1 MRKMTFTKKSLL
13 AIKIA
18 ALVAVTSVLAGC
30 GVAPPKNTAN
40 ICSIFRQYPKWYW
53 EAKDSYK
60 QWGVPINV
68 SLAIIREESHFR
80 SSARPSREKLF
91 GFIPWKHKSTAY
103 GYSQALDGTWADY
116 QRETGD
122 HSSDRDEFGD
132 AVDFV
137 GWYGYKAHKQLGI
150 PRTNAYDLYLAYH
163 EGMGGFSKK
172 SYLKKPWLVRKART
186 VSRLSYQYKKQLS
199 YCQNDIPRASL
210 WNLWLM

>member
-1 MRKMTFTKKSLL
+1 MRKMIHMKKLRL
-13 AIKIA
+13 AISA
-18 ALVAVTSVLAGC
+18 ALLVGISTLLAGC
-30 GVAPPKNTAN
+30 GTTPPKNTKN

-80 SSARPSREKLF
+80 DSARPERTKLL

-116 QRETGD
+116 KRETGQR
-122 HSSDRDEFGD
+122 SADRDEFGD

-137 GWYGYKAHKQLGI
+137 GWYGYKAHKALGI
-150 PRTNAYDLYLAYH
+150 PRNNAYDMYLVYH
-163 EGMGGFSKK
+163 EGMGGFKRR
-172 SYLKKPWLVRKART
+172 SYLKKRWLVRKAQQ
-186 VSRLSYQYKKQLS
+186 VNRLSYQYKKQLA
-199 YCQNDIPRASL
+199 YCKQDIPHASV